1 MDTEKLK
8 DEQEQE
14 QEQNPNPKVGGE
26 CPETDDEV
34 NDA

>member
-1 MDTEKLK
+1 MNTEKLK
-8 DEQEQE
+8 DEQE